1 MEYLKVFKTPEFYKP
16 LLILI
21 TFFSVMQLSGNNPIA
36 FYTVN
41 ILEEVLGGSSID
53 PYTSMLIM
61 DGVRIIS
68 SILGCFGQ
76 QYMKRRKLM
85 MLSCSGTLLFL
96 LTLSLYLFVTG
107 RFMQNANDLSW
118 IAVVALVGYVFFIN
132 VGLLPLPYSMS
143 GELFAQS
150 SRGLG
155 SGIVALFNMI
165 LMFVLVKI
173 TPLMFETLRS
183 DGVFL
188 LFGVCCFL
196 GMVVLIIVLPETKD
210 KPLHEIEDYFKG
222 VRKIKSEV
230 RDKNAKY
237 Y

>member
-1 MEYLKVFKTPEFYKP
+1 
-16 LLILI
+16 
-21 TFFSVMQLSGNNPIA
+21 
-36 FYTVN
+36 
-41 ILEEVLGGSSID
+41 
-53 PYTSMLIM
+53 
-61 DGVRIIS
+61 
-68 SILGCFGQ
+68 
-76 QYMKRRKLM
+76 M
-85 MLSCSGTLLFL
+85 MLSCSGTLFFL
-96 LTLSLYLFVTG
+96 LTLSIYLFVTG
-107 RFMQNANDLSW
+107 RCMKNDNDLSW

-173 TPLMFETLRS
+173 TPWMFATLQS

-222 VRKIKSEV
+222 VRKIKSEI